1 MSLCYADIMPGLF
14 DQTNIGE
21 LTEKVD
27 PDKLLWD
34 DAVRLFETVY
44 MASRNLAQR
53 TRKEYKTDVIQLAEF
68 LQPRGVTKP
77 QDVGL
82 RHLQAFLAQL
92 DSQGLSGVTRRR
104 KTASIKSLFN
114 FLSASSLLAHNPTQ
128 QLTPPEREYNEPRFL
143 TTLEYRALLRACS
156 HETRDAAIME
166 LILQT
171 GIRLSEATKL
181 TTYDVEL
188 PLRIN
193 RDPTNTGKIFI
204 RGKGRKNRTLPLNY
218 KACRAVKAWLS
229 ARPEIAEPALFVT
242 KFREPM
248 GERGIQ
254 RMVQKYMSEAGIR
267 NASVHTLRHTMAT
280 HHVVNGTNLKTIQDM
295 LGHADLKT
303 TSIYVSTAK
312 EAMKRDVQDHAL

>member
-1 MSLCYADIMPGLF
+1 MATLF
-14 DQTNIGE
+14 DQLAIGE
-21 LTEKVD
+21 LSENIK
-27 PDKLLWD
+27 PDELTFD
-34 DAVRLFETVY
+34 VAVKLFETVY

-68 LQPRGVTKP
+68 LRPRGVTKL

-82 RHLQAFLAQL
+82 RHLQAFLAYL

-104 KTASIKSLFN
+104 KTAAIKSLFS
-114 FLSASSLLAHNPTQ
+114 FLTASGLLAHNPTQ
-128 QLTPPEREYNEPRFL
+128 QLIPPEREYNEPRFL
-143 TTLEYRALLRACS
+143 TTQEYRALLRACS
-156 HETRDAAIME
+156 HETRDAAIIE

-171 GIRLSEATKL
+171 GIRLSEAAKL

-188 PLRIN
+188 PPRIN

-218 KACRAVKAWLS
+218 KACQAIKTWLS

-248 GERGIQ
+248 GERAIQ
-254 RMVQKYMSEAGIR
+254 RVAQKYMSEAGIR

-312 EAMKRDVQDHAL
+312 EAMKRDVQNHAL